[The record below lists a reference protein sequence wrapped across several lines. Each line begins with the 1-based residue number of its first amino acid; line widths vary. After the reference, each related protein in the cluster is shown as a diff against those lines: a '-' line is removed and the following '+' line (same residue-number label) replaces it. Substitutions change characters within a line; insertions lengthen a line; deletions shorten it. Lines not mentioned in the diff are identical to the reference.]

1 MPSWLYSKNGLPR
14 VPDQQ
19 ELHARPAPVPDV
31 GRQALS
37 KSMQLLRLLATKKTW
52 RHTGELEQGEGRF
65 PKQSGG
71 SLSSLR
77 LPAIVHAPP
86 ASLPGG

>member
-1 MPSWLYSKNGLPR
+1 MR
-14 VPDQQ
+14 VPRRFQTSV
-19 ELHARPAPVPDV
+19 AR
-31 GRQALS
+31 RCI